1 MYLYI
6 VTCQD
11 GSYYTGIAKDIR
23 VRLQAHYDR
32 KKQCAKYTKSHPIG
46 HKIRRQRRGAAA
58 APGKT
63 AAGGLVVFAADLSA
77 DALVQCAPDSLD
89 TVIGTQQ
96 IAVLVCQ
103 DDRAVLGGGNAVLR
117 ALTERQPVDGAPP

>member
-32 KKQCAKYTKSHPIG
+32 KSN
-46 HKIRRQRRGAAA
+46 
-58 APGKT
+58 
-63 AAGGLVVFAADLSA
+63 
-77 DALVQCAPDSLD
+77 VQSTP
-89 TVIGTQQ
+89 
-96 IAVLVCQ
+96 
-103 DDRAVLGGGNAVLR
+103 RAILL
-117 ALTERQPVDGAPP
+117 